1 MKVYFRSSAGTS
13 KKVHRI
19 IKSKAA
25 EGRIECLQ
33 QLTLKDVPLII
44 SESKGM
50 GLIRVLE
57 GYCITYSLGTR
68 RVPNF
73 NVLII
78 FTDQQNY
85 YLMNLR

>member
-33 QLTLKDVPLII
+33 QLTLKDVPFII
-44 SESKGM
+44 SESKGI

-57 GYCITYSLGTR
+57 G
-68 RVPNF
+68 
-73 NVLII
+73 
-78 FTDQQNY
+78 
-85 YLMNLR
+85 

>member
-1 MKVYFRSSAGTS
+1 MYCFQAVKTPSLLKEYGMKVYFRASAGTS

-25 EGRIECLQ
+25 EGRIEGLQ
-33 QLTLKDVPLII
+33 QITLKDVPLII

-57 GYCITYSLGTR
+57 G
-68 RVPNF
+68 
-73 NVLII
+73 
-78 FTDQQNY
+78 
-85 YLMNLR
+85 

>member
-1 MKVYFRSSAGTS
+1 VYCFQAVKTHSFLKEYGMKVYFLSSAGTS

-33 QLTLKDVPLII
+33 QITLKDVPLII

-50 GLIRVLE
+50 VLIRVLE
-57 GYCITYSLGTR
+57 G
-68 RVPNF
+68 
-73 NVLII
+73 
-78 FTDQQNY
+78 
-85 YLMNLR
+85 

>member
-1 MKVYFRSSAGTS
+1 MKVYFRASAGTS

-33 QLTLKDVPLII
+33 QLTLKDVPWII

-50 GLIRVLE
+50 GLIKVFE
-57 GYCITYSLGTR
+57 G
-68 RVPNF
+68 
-73 NVLII
+73 
-78 FTDQQNY
+78 
-85 YLMNLR
+85 

>member
-1 MKVYFRSSAGTS
+1 MYCFQAVKTPSLLKEYGMKVYFRASAGTS

-33 QLTLKDVPLII
+33 KLTLKDVPLII

-57 GYCITYSLGTR
+57 G
-68 RVPNF
+68 
-73 NVLII
+73 
-78 FTDQQNY
+78 
-85 YLMNLR
+85 

>member
-1 MKVYFRSSAGTS
+1 VYCFQAVKTPSFLKEYEMKVYFRASAGTL

-19 IKSKAA
+19 IESKAA

-50 GLIRVLE
+50 VLIRVLE
-57 GYCITYSLGTR
+57 G
-68 RVPNF
+68 
-73 NVLII
+73 
-78 FTDQQNY
+78 
-85 YLMNLR
+85 